1 MKAKEF
7 DQKFDA
13 GEDMS
18 EFFDLSQARR
28 PNREKQK
35 LEINLP
41 LWIIQ
46 KLETEAKQQ
55 GISTQTFLEN
65 YLAQQLAHS

>member
-7 DQKFDA
+7 DAKFDA

-18 EFFDLSQARR
+18 EFFDLTQARR

-35 LEINLP
+35 LEISLP
-41 LWIIQ
+41 LWMIQ
-46 KLETEAKQQ
+46 KIETEAQQQ

-65 YLAQQLAHS
+65 YLAQHLAHS

>member
-7 DQKFDA
+7 DQKFDE

-28 PNREKQK
+28 PNRDKQK
-35 LEINLP
+35 LEISLP

-65 YLAQQLAHS
+65 YLAQHLAHS

>member
-35 LEINLP
+35 LEISLP

-65 YLAQQLAHS
+65 YLAQNLAHS